1 MPRALKYTALIV
13 FGITAVVWAYA
24 LTQHRFLMR
33 EFWLYVGIFM
43 IPGLAICFSLWLLML
58 KKWWW
63 KLIGFVLLIGSVGV
77 WVLSLLLVWVGFK
90 IH

>member
-1 MPRALKYTALIV
+1 MRKVLRFTALAV
-13 FGITAVVWAYA
+13 FAVTTVVWAYA

-43 IPGLAICFSLWLLML
+43 IPGLAICFSVWLLML

-63 KLIGFVLLIGSVGV
+63 KLSGAILLIGSLGV